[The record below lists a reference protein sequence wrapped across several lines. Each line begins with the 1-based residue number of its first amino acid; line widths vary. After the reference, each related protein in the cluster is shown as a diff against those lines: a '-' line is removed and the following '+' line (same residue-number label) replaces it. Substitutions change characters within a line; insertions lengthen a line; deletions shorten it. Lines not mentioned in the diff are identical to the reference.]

1 MRSPFESL
9 PARVLRLLAGCVY
22 RYPRLFLYPHA
33 VLLLVSIFY
42 TIDQLEFSTS
52 RDNLVGSNK
61 KYHTNFLHFKKE
73 FAVQDDHVAVVE
85 SEDREKN
92 RQFVERLGAR
102 LEAETNLFKSV
113 FYKGD
118 LKMMGPKALLFL
130 PEATLANLH
139 QTLKDYRPFLQQ
151 FAQATNLN
159 SLFRQI
165 NHQFRTAR
173 QEENSENKSLIG
185 ALPALR
191 RIIQQATDS
200 LNRSGT
206 PPSPGISALFN
217 AGEEAEEQQYVTFAH
232 GRIYLV
238 SARALTRELDSRAVK
253 RLRELVQKTQE
264 EVPGVNVGITG
275 ETVLEHDEMN
285 QSQEDSTVAA
295 IVSLLLCAL
304 LFIVAY
310 RETGRPIK
318 AIASLVVGLAYTMG
332 FATWAIGHLNILTV
346 TFLPI
351 LSGLAIDFGI
361 HLITRYEE
369 ELRRGRAVREALEKA
384 IVNTGLGIFTGC
396 FTTAGAFLAM
406 GLTDFKGI
414 QEMGIITG
422 GGMLICLAPMMTLLP
437 VLLMR
442 GNQNAMDQHTA
453 QIDRRARI
461 ERIWLERPVWAIAI
475 TAMLCGL
482 SMTQFGRVY
491 FDYNLLNM
499 QAKGLPAVEFER
511 KLIDGASKSVLFAAV
526 VADSV
531 PEAVR
536 LEPQLTNLT
545 AVSSVDSMSRFLA
558 EDQTVKLILVK
569 QIKEEIAPICF
580 AETDGE
586 SANTAE
592 LRETLG
598 FTQSYLSLAG
608 KAVEKEG
615 DTELFQELKAL
626 WDAIEALRHRISL
639 GESAKDSAKLTA
651 FQRALFADIHQTFE
665 ALKTQDD
672 RAPLRAEDLPEGL
685 RTRFIG
691 RSGKQLLQVYP
702 KEDVWQRD
710 KQQEFIEQIRTIDPN
725 VTGTPV
731 QLFEYT
737 RLLKESY
744 EEAAW
749 YALGAIALLVLV
761 HFRRVSSVLLALLPV
776 GIGTAWLVG
785 LMGFLGVPFNPANIM
800 TLPLVIGIGVTN
812 GVHILNRFTEER
824 NPGILAKSTG
834 KAVLVSGLT
843 TIAGFGS
850 LIPAKHQ
857 GIASLG
863 IVMSVGVA
871 TCMVAALTLLPALL
885 NLRTRSKWKTK
896 EPSGDSLLST
906 LGQEEP
912 R

>member
-1 MRSPFESL
+1 MRSPFESF
-9 PARVLRLLAGCVY
+9 PARMLRVLAGCVY
-22 RYPRLFLYPHA
+22 RYPRLFFYPHA
-33 VLLLVSIFY
+33 VLFLLAVFY
-42 TIDQLEFSTS
+42 TVERLEFSTS

-61 KYHTNFLHFKKE
+61 RYHTNFLQFKKE

-92 RQFVERLGAR
+92 RQFVERLGAK
-102 LEAETNLFKSV
+102 LEAETNLFKGV

-130 PEATLANLH
+130 PETTLADLH
-139 QTLKDYRPFLQQ
+139 QTLKDYRPFLQH

-165 NHQFRTAR
+165 NHQFRTAK

-191 RIIQQATDS
+191 RIVQQATDS
-200 LNRSGT
+200 LNRPGT

-217 AGEEAEEQQYVTFAH
+217 AGEQAEEQQYVTFAQ

-238 SARALTRELDSRAVK
+238 SARARTRELDRMAVK
-253 RLRELVQKTQE
+253 RLRELVHDTQK

-275 ETVLEHDEMN
+275 ESVLEYDEMN
-285 QSQEDSTVAA
+285 QSQQDSIVASV
-295 IVSLLLCAL
+295 VSLVLCAL

-318 AIASLVVGLAYTMG
+318 AIACLVVGLGYTMG
-332 FATWAIGHLNILTV
+332 YATWAVGHLNILTV

-351 LSGLAIDFGI
+351 LIGLAIDFGI

-369 ELRRGRAVREALEKA
+369 ELRRGRAVREAVEKA

-396 FTTAGAFLAM
+396 FTTAGAFFAM

-422 GGMLICLAPMMTLLP
+422 GGMLICLVPMMTLLP

-461 ERIWLERPVWAIAI
+461 ERLWLGRPVWVTAI
-475 TAMLCGL
+475 TLALCGL
-482 SMTQFGRVY
+482 SFAQFGRVH

-526 VADSV
+526 VANSV
-531 PEAVR
+531 PEAVQ
-536 LEPQLTNLT
+536 LEPQLTNLP

-558 EDQTVKLILVK
+558 ENQTAKLSLVK
-569 QIKEEIAPICF
+569 QIKEELAPICF
-580 AETDGE
+580 AETDGQLL
-586 SANTAE
+586 SPAE

-615 DTELFQELKAL
+615 DTKLFQELEAL
-626 WDAIEALRHRISL
+626 WNAIEELRHRMSL
-639 GESAKDSAKLTA
+639 GEPAKDSAKLTA
-651 FQRALFADIHQTFE
+651 FQRALFADIHQTFD

-672 RAPLRAEDLPEGL
+672 RAPLRAEDLPESL

-691 RSGKQLLQVYP
+691 KSGKQLLQVYP
-702 KEDVWQRD
+702 KADVWQRE
-710 KQQEFIEQIRTIDPN
+710 KQQEFIEQIRTVDPN

-744 EEAAW
+744 EEAAG
-749 YALGAIALLVLV
+749 YALGAIALLVLL
-761 HFRRVSSVLLALLPV
+761 HFRRISSVILALLPV
-776 GIGTAWLVG
+776 GIGMTWLAG
-785 LMGFLGVPFNPANIM
+785 LMGFLGIPFNPANIM

-812 GVHILNRFTEER
+812 GVHILNRFAEEK

-857 GIASLG
+857 GIAGLG

-871 TCMVAALTLLPALL
+871 TCMIAALTFLPALL
-885 NLRTRSKWKTK
+885 SLTTRVKTRK
-896 EPSGDSLLST
+896 PSGDSLLST